1 MDEIIAPM
9 SFEASIYGEPTPINN
24 LLTQRRIRIFHKGL
38 NTNMSVF
45 VDNVSEELI
54 KSMAG
59 APVIGKFDEEA
70 QDFSSHLTIKETKAY
85 GFVPLENY
93 NFAWEPFTEQDGTV
107 NEYATMDVHLWTG
120 RYPEAKFISGKKQS
134 MELYG
139 PTIQGRW
146 EVLQGKKVFVYT
158 SAQALGLC
166 VLGDDVQP
174 CFDGAQFFE
183 AEAADTIKLADYFS
197 TIRNEIAVNF
207 SLQHKSKEDEVKLN
221 IIRFGNWDE
230 ELNTSALEVFNALNP
245 DFSEK
250 GIIDN
255 YLMEITQENIVAY
268 DLNTLQFTRYIL
280 AEGEN
285 TPNFTV
291 STGAY
296 VASNH
301 GPQWQIFQ
309 ETDTSVLESDLAAAK
324 TALEAEIA
332 KYEASELTIAEQ
344 KTAIEAMTAA
354 NENFAATVAGLK
366 AALDKVEQTNKE
378 ALIDSYT
385 SKLDEE
391 VIESVRENMSNYSL
405 TELEGELAVTF
416 SRNYVPKST
425 KLIPG
430 DPKTESTDPVLNI
443 LKKYQKQ

>member
-1 MDEIIAPM
+1 M
-9 SFEASIYGEPTPINN
+9 
-24 LLTQRRIRIFHKGL
+24 
-38 NTNMSVF
+38 
-45 VDNVSEELI
+45 
-54 KSMAG
+54 
-59 APVIGKFDEEA
+59 
-70 QDFSSHLTIKETKAY
+70 
-85 GFVPLENY
+85 
-93 NFAWEPFTEQDGTV
+93 
-107 NEYATMDVHLWTG
+107 
-120 RYPEAKFISGKKQS
+120 
-134 MELYG
+134 
-139 PTIQGRW
+139 
-146 EVLQGKKVFVYT
+146 
-158 SAQALGLC
+158 
-166 VLGDDVQP
+166 QP

-354 NENFAATVAGLK
+354 NENFAATIADLK